1 MDDRK
6 RLEQVLAA
14 YGADPGRWPEADR
27 RLAHL
32 LGAKDK
38 AAARK
43 IDALL
48 GQASPIAAPS
58 GAQDRLAARL
68 SQSRGNVIAM
78 TPRTP
83 RPRFPSL
90 WAGAALAASLAIGVY
105 LGGTGVADDLMESVA
120 GLDEPL
126 DLIGL
131 GDAEAIAEE
140 DAA

>member
-1 MDDRK
+1 
-6 RLEQVLAA
+6 
-14 YGADPGRWPEADR
+14 
-27 RLAHL
+27 
-32 LGAKDK
+32 
-38 AAARK
+38 
-43 IDALL
+43 
-48 GQASPIAAPS
+48 
-58 GAQDRLAARL
+58 
-68 SQSRGNVIAM
+68 M

-105 LGGTGVADDLMESVA
+105 LGGTGVTDDLMESVA